1 MLANTLLKAMSNTL
15 PDYKDTNVFLIFWD
29 CYGLESCVD
38 ITEHMR
44 EGNAFE
50 HENLFERIK
59 NPEEDPHNEH
69 VHRVNHMINSMSM
82 RARFNP
88 QRNYEL
94 YFIHTVKS
102 ITTEQFETMF
112 AEDPQSAA
120 ELIRERG
127 QQLLSHRST
136 TERVIS

>member
-1 MLANTLLKAMSNTL
+1 MNDTI
-15 PDYKDTNVFLIFWD
+15 PDYKDTNVFLLFWD

-38 ITEHMR
+38 ITDHMR

-59 NPEEDPHNEH
+59 NPEEEPHNASLH
-69 VHRVNHMINSMSM
+69 TVTKMIQAMSM

-102 ITTEQFETMF
+102 ITKDQFETMF
-112 AEDPQSAA
+112 AEDPQAA
-120 ELIRERG
+120 VELIRERG
-127 QQLLSHRST
+127 QKLLSHRST

>member
-1 MLANTLLKAMSNTL
+1 MSDTL
-15 PDYKDTNVFLIFWD
+15 PDYKDSNVFLIFWD
-29 CYGLESCVD
+29 CHGLESCID
-38 ITEHMR
+38 ITEDMSR
-44 EGNAFE
+44 GNEFDRDSI
-50 HENLFERIK
+50 FERIK
-59 NPEEDPHNEH
+59 NPEKEPHNEH

-102 ITTEQFETMF
+102 ITQDQFETMF
-112 AEDPQSAA
+112 EQDPQSAV

-127 QQLLSHRST
+127 QKLFSHRST